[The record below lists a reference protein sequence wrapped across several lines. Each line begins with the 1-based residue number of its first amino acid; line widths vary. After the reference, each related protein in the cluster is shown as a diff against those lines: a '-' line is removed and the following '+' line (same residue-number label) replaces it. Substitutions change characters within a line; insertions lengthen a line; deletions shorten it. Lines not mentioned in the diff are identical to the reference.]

1 VRNSKLGIQNK
12 PPNLKQI
19 KHNGKGSNKKKNKKK
34 EKKKLSV
41 QKKKRK
47 HCETLL

>member
-19 KHNGKGSNKKKNKKK
+19 KHNGKGSNKKKQKRREKKTKCSKK
-34 EKKKLSV
+34 EKK
-41 QKKKRK
+41 
-47 HCETLL
+47 TL